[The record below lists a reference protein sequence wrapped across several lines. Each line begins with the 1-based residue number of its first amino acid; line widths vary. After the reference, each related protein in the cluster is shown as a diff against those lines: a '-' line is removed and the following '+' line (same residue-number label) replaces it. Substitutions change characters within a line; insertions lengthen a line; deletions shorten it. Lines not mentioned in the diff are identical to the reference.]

1 VPLVKS
7 SVQQRLF
14 VATKES
20 RERMVEWRGR
30 SVAVAVMAMAVLG
43 LVAVQRA
50 TTVSPIACR
59 LLLATEVSCDALTC
73 LRGLS

>member
-1 VPLVKS
+1 
-7 SVQQRLF
+7 
-14 VATKES
+14 
-20 RERMVEWRGR
+20 MVEWRGR

-59 LLLATEVSCDALTC
+59 LLLATEVSRDALTC

>member
-1 VPLVKS
+1 
-7 SVQQRLF
+7 
-14 VATKES
+14 
-20 RERMVEWRGR
+20 MVEWRGR

-50 TTVSPIACR
+50 TTVSPMACC
-59 LLLATEVSCDALTC
+59 LLLATEVSCDALAC

>member
-1 VPLVKS
+1 
-7 SVQQRLF
+7 
-14 VATKES
+14 
-20 RERMVEWRGR
+20 MVEWRGR

-50 TTVSPIACR
+50 TTVSPMSCW
-59 LLLATEVSCDALTC
+59 LLATEVSCDALAC